1 LSSSPSAKS
10 EKDIRLGTNVLDG
23 RGPGSDLPSEDVVED
38 VYGVLLPFEV
48 DPVKVRQDQ
57 EQQAGIIGLLKSKG
71 QNCLK
76 LIAKTTYNITTK
88 LVEEISTQY
97 CKNYKSRR

>member
-23 RGPGSDLPSEDVVED
+23 RGPGSDLPPEDVVED
-38 VYGVLLPFEV
+38 VYGVLLPLEV

-57 EQQAGIIGLLKSKG
+57 QQQAGIVGLLKNKG
-71 QNCLK
+71 QNYLK
-76 LIAKTTYNITTK
+76 LLAKPTYNITTK
-88 LVEEISTQY
+88 FVEEI
-97 CKNYKSRR
+97 